1 MARAEKNITND
12 IIIKEIAD
20 TVDGLDYGT
29 IEIKVHNSKIT
40 QIEVTQRK
48 RFGDVWPISEGG
60 GI

>member
-1 MARAEKNITND
+1 MAKTEKNTVNNG
-12 IIIKEIAD
+12 IIKEIAG
-20 TVDGLDYGT
+20 TVEGLDYGT

-48 RFGDVWPISEGG
+48 RFDDVWDTGEGG